1 MGISQNL
8 VIFKY
13 PKYVLSPLTLL
24 CDTLY
29 QKMVLS
35 DFNFRLIYIPFMKRS
50 FTNCYKYVLWIMNE
64 CIFMPDFFFAHC
76 KLLQKATDKNFLI
89 STVKTCTCTCIAF
102 GNRKLPLELQAKK
115 WFTENPCNYCGRKIC
130 SVVPVWY
137 TLYMTFY
144 GDTHRVT

>member
-1 MGISQNL
+1 M
-8 VIFKY
+8 
-13 PKYVLSPLTLL
+13 YVLSPPTLL

-29 QKMVLS
+29 QKMLLS
-35 DFNFRLIYIPFMKRS
+35 DLNLRLIYIPFMKRS

-64 CIFMPDFFFAHC
+64 CISCQTFFWYTANSY
-76 KLLQKATDKNFLI
+76 KKLQKNSMI
-89 STVKTCTCTCIAF
+89 RMVKTYTCST
-102 GNRKLPLELQAKK
+102 RKLYNYYIYHNCNKMWIQRFHVIVVEKK
-115 WFTENPCNYCGRKIC
+115 NC